1 MLMFVL
7 TIFKSTTTDAVER
20 LVAVRP
26 FTAHFFYDKF
36 KNELTEDE
44 KQRYAT
50 IFTNPNISKS
60 QAQKKL
66 DSIAKS
72 KGEEFAKRYLEWK
85 SEQDKHNIEWWQ
97 VNDCRIRKAS
107 ETAQKLYETIK
118 DVNFNQTLSYL
129 EDCVAYNQLIDR
141 STKAVRD
148 ELSWTLM
155 NCTDSFPPLNSHG
168 RLDFKLIL

>member
-1 MLMFVL
+1 MLNRLTFLMLMFVL

-107 ETAQKLYETIK
+107 ETAQKALRDHQGCELQS
-118 DVNFNQTLSYL
+118 NTLVSRGL
-129 EDCVAYNQLIDR
+129 CCLQSVD
-141 STKAVRD
+141 
-148 ELSWTLM
+148 
-155 NCTDSFPPLNSHG
+155 
-168 RLDFKLIL
+168 